1 MRGFRPSDVRQS
13 VEAQV
18 VLAGALAAV
27 RPLQARQYLSQA
39 AAAAHSAG
47 LLAALRGAPDEL
59 QVLAERVAE
68 EPDGVAVAAL
78 LEASRP
84 PPPAPAV
91 PPQPVSLRLTVGETQ
106 MVATMRT
113 HRSQRDLAEA
123 LGVSVNTV
131 KTRLRR
137 LYRKLGVNDREAA
150 LAVADA
156 AGVAAQRPGTSS

>member
-1 MRGFRPSDVRQS
+1 
-13 VEAQV
+13 
-18 VLAGALAAV
+18 
-27 RPLQARQYLSQA
+27 
-39 AAAAHSAG
+39 
-47 LLAALRGAPDEL
+47 
-59 QVLAERVAE
+59 
-68 EPDGVAVAAL
+68 
-78 LEASRP
+78 
-84 PPPAPAV
+84 
-91 PPQPVSLRLTVGETQ
+91 
-106 MVATMRT
+106 MRT